1 MFTSRDEG
9 RKERHSG
16 MGTGT
21 QRTSTIIAMYYFYV
35 WMVNTEVHCIF
46 FFVSLIKL
54 VMFVYLK
61 YLITYV
67 ESPPKK
73 TKENS

>member
-1 MFTSRDEG
+1 MVTSRDEG
-9 RKERHSG
+9 RKEMHSG
-16 MGTGT
+16 MGT

-35 WMVNTEVHCIF
+35 WMVNTVF

-54 VMFVYLK
+54 VMFIYLK
-61 YLITYV
+61 YFITYV

-73 TKENS
+73 TKEKS